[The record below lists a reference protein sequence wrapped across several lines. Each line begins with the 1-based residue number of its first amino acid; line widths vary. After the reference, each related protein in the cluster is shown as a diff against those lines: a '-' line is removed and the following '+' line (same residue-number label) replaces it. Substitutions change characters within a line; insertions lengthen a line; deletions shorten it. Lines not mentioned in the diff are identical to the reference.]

1 MTGLLAQHGAAKG
14 KKITDSILEGILK
27 GAIFS
32 PNDEKI
38 DSIITYVEKTDG
50 LNFENTFLD
59 PQFYFSTFESTVLKK
74 LSDIDSYPSNI
85 VRRDWRKKSPNI
97 LNYIEVH
104 AEKTQEISS
113 TLIAP
118 GFYIDNIDWRFDYS
132 IEMYNYCVE
141 KFKFKKYALSLLIN
155 TSFFSNK
162 VNVDELIDELDDTVK
177 FKDFIYITFCHDNN
191 AESNYEEMDSSCL
204 GNILYTIY
212 RLKKIGFKIIIGY
225 TFINS
230 ILFSV
235 LDCDFVA
242 SGWFNT
248 LRKFQKNRFDL
259 SDTFGR
265 RKKRYT
271 STPLLSYIMFED
283 LRRMLDTEIINY
295 EDVLSGSK
303 YDDKYQKNP
312 ESLSFVDL
320 EHQYW
325 ESISIIL
332 GRMEKA
338 GDISSRINF
347 MRELIKN
354 AIELYKKVIVLLER
368 NEEKEAA
375 TRIKSTSKH
384 LVTWLDAID
393 VFKSRALI
401 V

>member
-1 MTGLLAQHGAAKG
+1 
-14 KKITDSILEGILK
+14 
-27 GAIFS
+27 
-32 PNDEKI
+32 
-38 DSIITYVEKTDG
+38 
-50 LNFENTFLD
+50 
-59 PQFYFSTFESTVLKK
+59 
-74 LSDIDSYPSNI
+74 
-85 VRRDWRKKSPNI
+85 
-97 LNYIEVH
+97 
-104 AEKTQEISS
+104 
-113 TLIAP
+113 
-118 GFYIDNIDWRFDYS
+118 
-132 IEMYNYCVE
+132 
-141 KFKFKKYALSLLIN
+141 
-155 TSFFSNK
+155 
-162 VNVDELIDELDDTVK
+162 
-177 FKDFIYITFCHDNN
+177 
-191 AESNYEEMDSSCL
+191 
-204 GNILYTIY
+204 
-212 RLKKIGFKIIIGY
+212 
-225 TFINS
+225 
-230 ILFSV
+230 
-235 LDCDFVA
+235 
-242 SGWFNT
+242 
-248 LRKFQKNRFDL
+248 
-259 SDTFGR
+259 
-265 RKKRYT
+265 
-271 STPLLSYIMFED
+271 MFED

-375 TRIKSTSKH
+375 TRIKSTSKL